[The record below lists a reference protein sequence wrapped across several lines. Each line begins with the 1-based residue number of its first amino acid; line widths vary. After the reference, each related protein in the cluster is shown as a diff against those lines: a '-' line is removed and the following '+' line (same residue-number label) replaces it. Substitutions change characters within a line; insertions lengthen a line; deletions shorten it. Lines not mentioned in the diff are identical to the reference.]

1 MTHFYPI
8 VQCTGKGKVKIINF
22 LPRYGCCPDGMTR
35 AKGANFKGCDNAT
48 PCKDAKWGC
57 CEDLMNPA
65 HGPNNEGCCLNT
77 EFGRC
82 TLTYL
87 LTRLSCQAAA
97 QTTSPLLRVRTTR
110 AAAASSQSLAV
121 APTTLRQP
129 AEPTWKAAAA
139 SQQRTAAARTSSLRR
154 LDQTSRLSSVY

>member
-1 MTHFYPI
+1 MEIMRIYF
-8 VQCTGKGKVKIINF
+8 V
-22 LPRYGCCPDGMTR
+22 PRYGCCPDGMTR

-82 TLTYL
+82 ALSYLTA
-87 LTRLSCQAAA
+87 TPNNIQC
-97 QTTSPLLRVRTTR
+97 T
-110 AAAASSQSLAV
+110 AV
-121 APTTLRQP
+121 H
-129 AEPTWKAAAA
+129 E
-139 SQQRTAAARTSSLRR
+139 
-154 LDQTSRLSSVY
+154 